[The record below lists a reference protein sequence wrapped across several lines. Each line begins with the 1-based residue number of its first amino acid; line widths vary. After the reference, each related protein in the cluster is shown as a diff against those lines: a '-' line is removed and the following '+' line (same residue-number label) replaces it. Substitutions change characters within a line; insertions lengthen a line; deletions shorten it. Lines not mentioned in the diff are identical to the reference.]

1 MGFDRVSARSKIVAL
16 GHDANAVR
24 KVVAR
29 AALRP
34 KTYPGFVRELVMAS
48 VNVAMYPAGWIS
60 DALKVEDAV
69 RLGDHYTTQMPLR
82 YLDPEAAS
90 TPIILLHGWFHNRS
104 AFVVMT
110 RALKRYGFRTV
121 DRMNY
126 NVIGHDVQ
134 ELAHQLAEH
143 VDEILEQVGAHKVHL
158 IGHSLGGLVA
168 RYYIQKLGGHEKVH
182 TCITLGT
189 PHRGTHAAWIG
200 RGKTMRQL
208 RPNSILIR
216 QLSRTARAMP
226 VRWVA
231 FYSNLDSLVL
241 PSTNAKITEPVL
253 RAHNIFVR
261 DLGHLSLLISRPL
274 IRSVAEILA
283 SPEKM
288 PAAIRSNVRPI
299 RGSRRNGA
307 REVTA

>member
-1 MGFDRVSARSKIVAL
+1 
-16 GHDANAVR
+16 
-24 KVVAR
+24 
-29 AALRP
+29 
-34 KTYPGFVRELVMAS
+34 MAS

-69 RLGDHYTTQMPLR
+69 RLGDHYTAQTPLR

-134 ELAHQLAEH
+134 ELAHRLADH
-143 VDEILEQVGAHKVHL
+143 VDEVREQVGAEKVHL

-241 PSTNAKITEPVL
+241 PVTNAKITEPVL

-283 SPEKM
+283 SPDKM
-288 PAAIRSNVRPI
+288 PATVTSNVEPI
-299 RGSRRNGA
+299 RGRNGSRQA
-307 REVTA
+307 TGAGSA